1 MMEKPIERLYRIQF
15 PTPERPT
22 LEANDSQYV
31 VLDCSETGIR
41 YRVRGTMPEVGS
53 IISGILRMRRGEDV
67 EIEGEV
73 VRIYDGEIGL
83 RLKPPGIPLRVIIAE
98 QLFLRKHYPSVPD
111 LRVI

>member
-1 MMEKPIERLYRIQF
+1 MENSNERLYRIQF

-22 LEANDSQYV
+22 FEASDSQYA

-41 YRVRGTMPEVGS
+41 YRVRGALPEIGTVV
-53 IISGILRMRRGEDV
+53 SGVLRLRRGEAV

-73 VRIYDGEIGL
+73 ARVFDHEVGL
-83 RLKPPGIPLRVIIAE
+83 KLRPPGIPLRVIIAE

>member
-1 MMEKPIERLYRIQF
+1 METPNERLYRIQF

-22 LEANDSQYV
+22 LEASDCQYT

-41 YRVRGTMPEVGS
+41 YRVRGTPPEIGS
-53 IISGILRMRRGEDV
+53 IVSGVLRMRRGEDV
-67 EIEGEV
+67 DVEGEV
-73 VRIYDGEIGL
+73 ARIYDGEVGL
-83 RLKPPGIPLRVIIAE
+83 RLKPPGIPLRIIIAE